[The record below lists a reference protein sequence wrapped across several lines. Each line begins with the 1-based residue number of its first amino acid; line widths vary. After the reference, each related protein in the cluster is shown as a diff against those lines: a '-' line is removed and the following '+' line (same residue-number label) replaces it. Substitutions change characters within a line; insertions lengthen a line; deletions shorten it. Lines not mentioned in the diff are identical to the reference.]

1 MLMSVRD
8 MDVLRLLCWCQNVRP
23 DDLSSISTETE
34 RENLIT
40 LGLIKR
46 HQRSDTLLL
55 TNSGRA
61 FLQAALE
68 GDVPN
73 LTLSYHDAAIER
85 RVRLSSLM
93 MTAYHAG
100 INVFTITANSL
111 AEPST
116 LFITAITRSRGH
128 NPWGSARVGAI
139 AHLGSTYYAVHYI
152 YSGIGRMAVND
163 ELAAFHNHTNF
174 GKDTQRAFLFAGAS
188 YADIMEELKAR
199 DEKRDAK
206 LIRYSEAYRGLHYPV
221 HLLSCDE
228 TGARQ
233 LQIMAVPDYRVKI
246 SKLMLRSAYRPPPED
261 APAWDATYQ
270 NRPFVIGADMNLRRI
285 DAAIASAKKRGCLP
299 ISLAALDAQGDAVL
313 LRRYLNVTINR
324 AEMLSAIKRASAVA
338 PADSPL
344 DVLRGVLLEADAAA
358 GKLTVTSTN
367 LEAALEEKLPCT
379 VQEDGA
385 LVFGAKM
392 LAEMLSRLPQD
403 TVQLCRAENQGRMT
417 LRSGDACYEVDV
429 WERGAF
435 PKPDLPFP
443 EDTVKL
449 SGIPAMAQHTVF
461 ATAQDN
467 SKPLLKCVNLMFTS
481 TGLRAAGSNGN
492 CIVTARGDNQSTG
505 DVSLLIPAASLGKLS
520 NMCQDKDEFR
530 VGTTGKSIVFFRENF
545 LFSAR
550 LMEGGYI
557 DTDQLVGSIRNAFT
571 VLTDIHD
578 MRAALS
584 SVLSIG
590 TGNRVKLSFQDQRLV
605 FQCAG
610 DCVSAS
616 APIEVIALTGTPAG
630 DYWFNAKQLV
640 TCLKALSGTVTLG
653 IAQGGMLTLATQDA
667 YYLQNAMRPEAQKK
681 TQKAAQPAAAKAA

>member
-55 TNSGRA
+55 TNGGRA

-100 INVFTITANSL
+100 INVLTITANSL

-188 YADIMEELKAR
+188 YADIIEELKAR

-233 LQIMAVPDYRVKI
+233 LQIMAVPDYRM
-246 SKLMLRSAYRPPPED
+246 KLAKL
-261 APAWDATYQ
+261 
-270 NRPFVIGADMNLRRI
+270 RI

-313 LRRYLNVTINR
+313 LRRYKDTGYAVIYKVT
-324 AEMLSAIKRASAVA
+324 ES
-338 PADSPL
+338 
-344 DVLRGVLLEADAAA
+344 VLTELFGHPPSLYLP
-358 GKLTVTSTN
+358 
-367 LEAALEEKLPCT
+367 PCT
-379 VQEDGA
+379 QYLTKKGA
-385 LVFGAKM
+385 V
-392 LAEMLSRLPQD
+392 
-403 TVQLCRAENQGRMT
+403 V
-417 LRSGDACYEVDV
+417 DAPLIQVDRKD
-429 WERGAF
+429 RGS
-435 PKPDLPFP
+435 PRK
-443 EDTVKL
+443 
-449 SGIPAMAQHTVF
+449 
-461 ATAQDN
+461 
-467 SKPLLKCVNLMFTS
+467 
-481 TGLRAAGSNGN
+481 
-492 CIVTARGDNQSTG
+492 
-505 DVSLLIPAASLGKLS
+505 
-520 NMCQDKDEFR
+520 
-530 VGTTGKSIVFFRENF
+530 
-545 LFSAR
+545 
-550 LMEGGYI
+550 
-557 DTDQLVGSIRNAFT
+557 
-571 VLTDIHD
+571 
-578 MRAALS
+578 
-584 SVLSIG
+584 
-590 TGNRVKLSFQDQRLV
+590 
-605 FQCAG
+605 
-610 DCVSAS
+610 
-616 APIEVIALTGTPAG
+616 
-630 DYWFNAKQLV
+630 
-640 TCLKALSGTVTLG
+640 
-653 IAQGGMLTLATQDA
+653 
-667 YYLQNAMRPEAQKK
+667 
-681 TQKAAQPAAAKAA
+681 

>member
-206 LIRYSEAYRGLHYPV
+206 LIRYSEAYRGFHYPV

-313 LRRYLNVTINR
+313 LRRYKDTGYAVIYKVTESVLTELFGHPPSLYLPPCTQYLTKKGAVVDAPLNR
-324 AEMLSAIKRASAVA
+324 AQASRRQASRSQRRFFAAREDLHAVGSRITCRMLAVGPRRCLVDCYGYDLDMTQREIRYAAIPDLRTEFHPGSEIDCIVKEYHPRTGELIVSAKETEVNPFFGAEERHPVGSRRFAMISGKYGGGVFCNLPDGVTCMCNYSYQHED
-338 PADSPL
+338 ADFMVGEHVML
-344 DVLRGVLLEADAAA
+344 MVQRYDQ
-358 GKLTVTSTN
+358 
-367 LEAALEEKLPCT
+367 EKL
-379 VQEDGA
+379 QMYG
-385 LVFGAKM
+385 KIM
-392 LAEMLSRLPQD
+392 
-403 TVQLCRAENQGRMT
+403 
-417 LRSGDACYEVDV
+417 
-429 WERGAF
+429 
-435 PKPDLPFP
+435 
-443 EDTVKL
+443 
-449 SGIPAMAQHTVF
+449 
-461 ATAQDN
+461 
-467 SKPLLKCVNLMFTS
+467 SK
-481 TGLRAAGSNGN
+481 
-492 CIVTARGDNQSTG
+492 
-505 DVSLLIPAASLGKLS
+505 
-520 NMCQDKDEFR
+520 
-530 VGTTGKSIVFFRENF
+530 
-545 LFSAR
+545 
-550 LMEGGYI
+550 
-557 DTDQLVGSIRNAFT
+557 
-571 VLTDIHD
+571 
-578 MRAALS
+578 
-584 SVLSIG
+584 
-590 TGNRVKLSFQDQRLV
+590 
-605 FQCAG
+605 
-610 DCVSAS
+610 
-616 APIEVIALTGTPAG
+616 
-630 DYWFNAKQLV
+630 W
-640 TCLKALSGTVTLG
+640 
-653 IAQGGMLTLATQDA
+653 
-667 YYLQNAMRPEAQKK
+667 
-681 TQKAAQPAAAKAA
+681 

>member
-68 GDVPN
+68 GDVPD

-139 AHLGSTYYAVHYI
+139 AHLCSTYYAVHYI

-174 GKDTQRAFLFAGAS
+174 GKDTQRAFLFAGTS
-188 YADIMEELKAR
+188 YADIMEELKVR
-199 DEKRDAK
+199 DEKRDTK

-261 APAWDATYQ
+261 APAWDAIY
-270 NRPFVIGADMNLRRI
+270 
-285 DAAIASAKKRGCLP
+285 
-299 ISLAALDAQGDAVL
+299 
-313 LRRYLNVTINR
+313 
-324 AEMLSAIKRASAVA
+324 
-338 PADSPL
+338 
-344 DVLRGVLLEADAAA
+344 
-358 GKLTVTSTN
+358 
-367 LEAALEEKLPCT
+367 
-379 VQEDGA
+379 
-385 LVFGAKM
+385 
-392 LAEMLSRLPQD
+392 
-403 TVQLCRAENQGRMT
+403 
-417 LRSGDACYEVDV
+417 
-429 WERGAF
+429 
-435 PKPDLPFP
+435 
-443 EDTVKL
+443 
-449 SGIPAMAQHTVF
+449 
-461 ATAQDN
+461 
-467 SKPLLKCVNLMFTS
+467 
-481 TGLRAAGSNGN
+481 
-492 CIVTARGDNQSTG
+492 
-505 DVSLLIPAASLGKLS
+505 
-520 NMCQDKDEFR
+520 
-530 VGTTGKSIVFFRENF
+530 
-545 LFSAR
+545 
-550 LMEGGYI
+550 
-557 DTDQLVGSIRNAFT
+557 
-571 VLTDIHD
+571 
-578 MRAALS
+578 
-584 SVLSIG
+584 
-590 TGNRVKLSFQDQRLV
+590 
-605 FQCAG
+605 
-610 DCVSAS
+610 
-616 APIEVIALTGTPAG
+616 
-630 DYWFNAKQLV
+630 
-640 TCLKALSGTVTLG
+640 
-653 IAQGGMLTLATQDA
+653 
-667 YYLQNAMRPEAQKK
+667 
-681 TQKAAQPAAAKAA
+681 

>member
-1 MLMSVRD
+1 MLELIFQGFLEWAYGLALECWQYFSTALLDIMSMDFAYLKSHAPVVDEIMQILLAVGWALLIGNLVFQALKSMAVGLGFEGEDPKLLFARTFVFAFLLLASPQICEIGLSMTSKIIELLQIPDAVMSVRD

-313 LRRYLNVTINR
+313 LRRYKDTGYAVIYKVT
-324 AEMLSAIKRASAVA
+324 ES
-338 PADSPL
+338 
-344 DVLRGVLLEADAAA
+344 VLTELFGHPPSLYLP
-358 GKLTVTSTN
+358 
-367 LEAALEEKLPCT
+367 PCT
-379 VQEDGA
+379 QYLTKKGA
-385 LVFGAKM
+385 V
-392 LAEMLSRLPQD
+392 
-403 TVQLCRAENQGRMT
+403 V
-417 LRSGDACYEVDV
+417 DAPLIQVDRKD
-429 WERGAF
+429 RGS
-435 PKPDLPFP
+435 PRK
-443 EDTVKL
+443 
-449 SGIPAMAQHTVF
+449 
-461 ATAQDN
+461 
-467 SKPLLKCVNLMFTS
+467 
-481 TGLRAAGSNGN
+481 
-492 CIVTARGDNQSTG
+492 
-505 DVSLLIPAASLGKLS
+505 
-520 NMCQDKDEFR
+520 
-530 VGTTGKSIVFFRENF
+530 
-545 LFSAR
+545 
-550 LMEGGYI
+550 
-557 DTDQLVGSIRNAFT
+557 
-571 VLTDIHD
+571 
-578 MRAALS
+578 
-584 SVLSIG
+584 
-590 TGNRVKLSFQDQRLV
+590 
-605 FQCAG
+605 
-610 DCVSAS
+610 
-616 APIEVIALTGTPAG
+616 
-630 DYWFNAKQLV
+630 
-640 TCLKALSGTVTLG
+640 
-653 IAQGGMLTLATQDA
+653 
-667 YYLQNAMRPEAQKK
+667 
-681 TQKAAQPAAAKAA
+681 

>member
-1 MLMSVRD
+1 

-313 LRRYLNVTINR
+313 LRRYKDTGYAVIYILEILKEFKYLRVRQLHAMVRTHYR
-324 AEMLSAIKRASAVA
+324 AQGIEIDARRMEIMLRQMRTGTNYVW
-338 PADSPL
+338 
-344 DVLRGVLLEADAAA
+344 LRGDVVSYGDRRIDPRLLEALDVMLELTKAQPGFYSKDGLHEPFLLRFTGNGKGAGYLFSVAWLDAATHIA
-358 GKLTVTSTN
+358 TVPRMKGERIIWISESNSFGEIN
-367 LEAALEEKLPCT
+367 LPRHHFFA
-379 VQEDGA
+379 VRQEDGTHR
-385 LVFGAKM
+385 F
-392 LAEMLSRLPQD
+392 
-403 TVQLCRAENQGRMT
+403 
-417 LRSGDACYEVDV
+417 
-429 WERGAF
+429 F
-435 PKPDLPFP
+435 
-443 EDTVKL
+443 
-449 SGIPAMAQHTVF
+449 
-461 ATAQDN
+461 
-467 SKPLLKCVNLMFTS
+467 
-481 TGLRAAGSNGN
+481 GSNE
-492 CIVTARGDNQSTG
+492 
-505 DVSLLIPAASLGKLS
+505 PGK
-520 NMCQDKDEFR
+520 
-530 VGTTGKSIVFFRENF
+530 I
-545 LFSAR
+545 
-550 LMEGGYI
+550 
-557 DTDQLVGSIRNAFT
+557 
-571 VLTDIHD
+571 
-578 MRAALS
+578 
-584 SVLSIG
+584 
-590 TGNRVKLSFQDQRLV
+590 
-605 FQCAG
+605 
-610 DCVSAS
+610 
-616 APIEVIALTGTPAG
+616 
-630 DYWFNAKQLV
+630 
-640 TCLKALSGTVTLG
+640 
-653 IAQGGMLTLATQDA
+653 
-667 YYLQNAMRPEAQKK
+667 
-681 TQKAAQPAAAKAA
+681 

>member
-1 MLMSVRD
+1 

-85 RVRLSSLM
+85 RVRLSALM
-93 MTAYHAG
+93 MIAYHAG

-188 YADIMEELKAR
+188 YADIIEELKVR
-199 DEKRDAK
+199 DEKRDTK

-233 LQIMAVPDYRVKI
+233 LQIMAVPDYRMKLA
-246 SKLMLRSAYRPPPED
+246 KLMLRSAYRPPPED
-261 APAWDATYQ
+261 APAWDAIYQNRPFVIGADMNLRRIDAAIASAKKRGCLPISLSCDETGARQLQIMAVPDYRMKLAKLMLRSAYRPPPEDAPAWDAIYQ

-313 LRRYLNVTINR
+313 LRRYKDTGYAVIYKVT
-324 AEMLSAIKRASAVA
+324 ES
-338 PADSPL
+338 
-344 DVLRGVLLEADAAA
+344 VLTELFGHPPSLYLP
-358 GKLTVTSTN
+358 
-367 LEAALEEKLPCT
+367 PCT
-379 VQEDGA
+379 QYLTKKGA
-385 LVFGAKM
+385 V
-392 LAEMLSRLPQD
+392 
-403 TVQLCRAENQGRMT
+403 V
-417 LRSGDACYEVDV
+417 DAPLIQVDRKD
-429 WERGAF
+429 RGS
-435 PKPDLPFP
+435 PRK
-443 EDTVKL
+443 
-449 SGIPAMAQHTVF
+449 
-461 ATAQDN
+461 
-467 SKPLLKCVNLMFTS
+467 
-481 TGLRAAGSNGN
+481 
-492 CIVTARGDNQSTG
+492 
-505 DVSLLIPAASLGKLS
+505 
-520 NMCQDKDEFR
+520 
-530 VGTTGKSIVFFRENF
+530 
-545 LFSAR
+545 
-550 LMEGGYI
+550 
-557 DTDQLVGSIRNAFT
+557 
-571 VLTDIHD
+571 
-578 MRAALS
+578 
-584 SVLSIG
+584 
-590 TGNRVKLSFQDQRLV
+590 
-605 FQCAG
+605 
-610 DCVSAS
+610 
-616 APIEVIALTGTPAG
+616 
-630 DYWFNAKQLV
+630 
-640 TCLKALSGTVTLG
+640 
-653 IAQGGMLTLATQDA
+653 
-667 YYLQNAMRPEAQKK
+667 
-681 TQKAAQPAAAKAA
+681 

>member
-85 RVRLSSLM
+85 RVRLSALM

-188 YADIMEELKAR
+188 YADIIEELKVR
-199 DEKRDAK
+199 DEKRDTK

-233 LQIMAVPDYRVKI
+233 LQIMAVPDYRVKLA
-246 SKLMLRSAYRPPPED
+246 KLMLRSAYRPPPED

-285 DAAIASAKKRGCLP
+285 DTAIASAKKRGCLP

-313 LRRYLNVTINR
+313 LRRYKDTGYAVIYKMTEEFYLAVKKEI
-324 AEMLSAIKRASAVA
+324 AAYQEKCDYLIKSSSQSPAVMERW
-338 PADSPL
+338 
-344 DVLRGVLLEADAAA
+344 VLKVQ
-358 GKLTVTSTN
+358 
-367 LEAALEEKLPCT
+367 ALEEKKRHYEGVLQRELDGLDDEFS
-379 VQEDGA
+379 VLKLLSQE
-385 LVFGAKM
+385 LQV
-392 LAEMLSRLPQD
+392 
-403 TVQLCRAENQGRMT
+403 RANGIRN
-417 LRSGDACYEVDV
+417 LR
-429 WERGAF
+429 F
-435 PKPDLPFP
+435 
-443 EDTVKL
+443 
-449 SGIPAMAQHTVF
+449 Q
-461 ATAQDN
+461 Q
-467 SKPLLKCVNLMFTS
+467 
-481 TGLRAAGSNGN
+481 RAA
-492 CIVTARGDNQSTG
+492 
-505 DVSLLIPAASLGKLS
+505 
-520 NMCQDKDEFR
+520 
-530 VGTTGKSIVFFRENF
+530 
-545 LFSAR
+545 
-550 LMEGGYI
+550 
-557 DTDQLVGSIRNAFT
+557 
-571 VLTDIHD
+571 
-578 MRAALS
+578 
-584 SVLSIG
+584 
-590 TGNRVKLSFQDQRLV
+590 
-605 FQCAG
+605 
-610 DCVSAS
+610 
-616 APIEVIALTGTPAG
+616 
-630 DYWFNAKQLV
+630 
-640 TCLKALSGTVTLG
+640 
-653 IAQGGMLTLATQDA
+653 
-667 YYLQNAMRPEAQKK
+667 
-681 TQKAAQPAAAKAA
+681 

>member
-55 TNSGRA
+55 TNGGRA

-85 RVRLSSLM
+85 R
-93 MTAYHAG
+93 
-100 INVFTITANSL
+100 
-111 AEPST
+111 
-116 LFITAITRSRGH
+116 
-128 NPWGSARVGAI
+128 ARVGAI

-188 YADIMEELKAR
+188 YADIIEELKAR

-233 LQIMAVPDYRVKI
+233 LQIMAVPDYRMKLA
-246 SKLMLRSAYRPPPED
+246 KLMLRSAYRPPPED

-313 LRRYLNVTINR
+313 LRRYKDTGYAVIYKVT
-324 AEMLSAIKRASAVA
+324 ES
-338 PADSPL
+338 
-344 DVLRGVLLEADAAA
+344 VLTELFGRPPSLYLP
-358 GKLTVTSTN
+358 
-367 LEAALEEKLPCT
+367 PCT
-379 VQEDGA
+379 QYLTKKGA
-385 LVFGAKM
+385 V
-392 LAEMLSRLPQD
+392 
-403 TVQLCRAENQGRMT
+403 V
-417 LRSGDACYEVDV
+417 DAPLIQVDRKD
-429 WERGAF
+429 RGS
-435 PKPDLPFP
+435 PRK
-443 EDTVKL
+443 
-449 SGIPAMAQHTVF
+449 
-461 ATAQDN
+461 
-467 SKPLLKCVNLMFTS
+467 
-481 TGLRAAGSNGN
+481 
-492 CIVTARGDNQSTG
+492 
-505 DVSLLIPAASLGKLS
+505 
-520 NMCQDKDEFR
+520 
-530 VGTTGKSIVFFRENF
+530 
-545 LFSAR
+545 
-550 LMEGGYI
+550 
-557 DTDQLVGSIRNAFT
+557 
-571 VLTDIHD
+571 
-578 MRAALS
+578 
-584 SVLSIG
+584 
-590 TGNRVKLSFQDQRLV
+590 
-605 FQCAG
+605 
-610 DCVSAS
+610 
-616 APIEVIALTGTPAG
+616 
-630 DYWFNAKQLV
+630 
-640 TCLKALSGTVTLG
+640 
-653 IAQGGMLTLATQDA
+653 
-667 YYLQNAMRPEAQKK
+667 
-681 TQKAAQPAAAKAA
+681 

>member
-85 RVRLSSLM
+85 RVRLSALM

-139 AHLGSTYYAVHYI
+139 SHLGSTYYAVHYI

-233 LQIMAVPDYRVKI
+233 LQIMAVPDYRMKLA
-246 SKLMLRSAYRPPPED
+246 KLMLRSAYRPPPED
-261 APAWDATYQ
+261 APAWDAIYQ

-313 LRRYLNVTINR
+313 LRRYKDTGYAVIYKVT
-324 AEMLSAIKRASAVA
+324 ES
-338 PADSPL
+338 
-344 DVLRGVLLEADAAA
+344 VLTELFGRPPSLYLP
-358 GKLTVTSTN
+358 
-367 LEAALEEKLPCT
+367 PCT
-379 VQEDGA
+379 QYLTKKGA
-385 LVFGAKM
+385 V
-392 LAEMLSRLPQD
+392 
-403 TVQLCRAENQGRMT
+403 V
-417 LRSGDACYEVDV
+417 DAPLIQVDRKD
-429 WERGAF
+429 RGS
-435 PKPDLPFP
+435 PRK
-443 EDTVKL
+443 
-449 SGIPAMAQHTVF
+449 
-461 ATAQDN
+461 
-467 SKPLLKCVNLMFTS
+467 
-481 TGLRAAGSNGN
+481 
-492 CIVTARGDNQSTG
+492 
-505 DVSLLIPAASLGKLS
+505 
-520 NMCQDKDEFR
+520 
-530 VGTTGKSIVFFRENF
+530 
-545 LFSAR
+545 
-550 LMEGGYI
+550 
-557 DTDQLVGSIRNAFT
+557 
-571 VLTDIHD
+571 
-578 MRAALS
+578 
-584 SVLSIG
+584 
-590 TGNRVKLSFQDQRLV
+590 
-605 FQCAG
+605 
-610 DCVSAS
+610 
-616 APIEVIALTGTPAG
+616 
-630 DYWFNAKQLV
+630 
-640 TCLKALSGTVTLG
+640 
-653 IAQGGMLTLATQDA
+653 
-667 YYLQNAMRPEAQKK
+667 
-681 TQKAAQPAAAKAA
+681 